1 MIILRLFIIFFKIGL
16 FTFGGGYAMIP
27 MIQEEI
33 GRYGWMTAAEFADI
47 LAIAEMTP
55 GPIAVNAATFV
66 GYRAGGMIGGL
77 FATIGVI
84 FPSLILGVIVA
95 KFFFRFTGHPLAKGI
110 FYGIRPV
117 VVALVVVAF
126 ISVSQTSIFKTPIDY
141 DFITGMFK
149 KPLTYIDL
157 PSVFIM
163 LGSLFA
169 MLKLKLHPII
179 ALLGSAAAGIV
190 IFYIIGI

>member
-27 MIQEEI
+27 MIQEKI
-33 GRYGWMTAAEFADI
+33 SRYGWMTAAEFADI

-66 GYRAGGMIGGL
+66 GYKAGGLVGGL

-84 FPSLILGVIVA
+84 LPSLILGIIVA
-95 KFFFRFTGHPLAKGI
+95 KFFFRFAGHPVLEGV

-117 VVALVVVAF
+117 VVALVVMAL
-126 ISVSQTSIFKTPIDY
+126 ISVSQTSIFKCSID
-141 DFITGMFK
+141 GSWVAEMLK
-149 KPLTYIDL
+149 SPLTYIDI

-163 LGSLFA
+163 LSSLFA
-169 MLKLKLHPII
+169 MLKLKIHPII
-179 ALLGSAAAGIV
+179 ALLSSAAAGIV

>member
-1 MIILRLFIIFFKIGL
+1 MIIWRLFIIFFKIGL

-33 GRYGWMTAAEFADI
+33 SRYGWMTAEQFADI

-66 GYRAGGMIGGL
+66 GYRAGGFLGGF
-77 FATIGVI
+77 FATVGVI
-84 FPSLILGVIVA
+84 LPSLILGVLVA
-95 KFFFRFTGHPLAKGI
+95 KFFFRFSEKPLVKGI

-117 VVALVVVAF
+117 VVALIVVAM
-126 ISVSQTSIFKTPIDY
+126 ITVSQTSIFKVPIDLAVIS
-141 DFITGMFK
+141 DLFK
-149 KPLTYIDL
+149 SPLTYIDI

-163 LGSLFA
+163 LASLFA
-169 MLKLKLHPII
+169 MIKYKMHPIL
-179 ALLGSAAAGIV
+179 ALLGSAAVGIV
-190 IFYIIGI
+190 VFYIIGL